1 MDLYHQRWQNLH
13 HGNIYAMCGY
23 CRSLHHQ
30 KQRKGQPD
38 LHFQAVTMIDPA
50 TGGFEMKQ
58 TKTKQADEVANHIET
73 QWLCRYPWP
82 QQITFDAGPEFKAE
96 FQKLIKEEYDIL
108 AKPSSKRNP
117 QANAILER
125 VHGTIGNMIQTWEVE
140 NIDLE
145 DTDPFIGIVS
155 AICFAIRS
163 TYHTT
168 LQATPGQVVFGRDM
182 IFPITH
188 ITDWQQIHNRKQEL
202 INKNNERENA
212 RRYEHDYAVGEL
224 VLINVAD
231 HHKMENPKQVHMRLS
246 GPTQMELS
254 RFRKEM

>member
-1 MDLYHQRWQNLH
+1 
-13 HGNIYAMCGY
+13 
-23 CRSLHHQ
+23 
-30 KQRKGQPD
+30 
-38 LHFQAVTMIDPA
+38 MI
-50 TGGFEMKQ
+50 
-58 TKTKQADEVANHIET
+58 
-73 QWLCRYPWP
+73 R
-82 QQITFDAGPEFKAE
+82 
-96 FQKLIKEEYDIL
+96 
-108 AKPSSKRNP
+108 
-117 QANAILER
+117 
-125 VHGTIGNMIQTWEVE
+125 TWEVE

-212 RRYEHDYAVGEL
+212 RRHEHDYAVGEF

-231 HHKMENPKQVHMRLS
+231 HHKMEKPRAGPYEIIRTHTNGTVTIQKGNVTERLNIRQVV
-246 GPTQMELS
+246 PFQE
-254 RFRKEM
+254 